1 MKLKVHS
8 FIETSLGNGPG
19 RRCVLW
25 LQGCSLNCP
34 GCFNV
39 DTHDFSGGEQLTVAH
54 VLSLINAAQQ
64 EFGITGLTVSGGEP
78 LQQAEEIVTLLELV
92 REKTDLSTVVFT
104 GFTFEEVSAMPI
116 SERIKRCVDVLI
128 CGRYIESM
136 RVATGLAGSTNK
148 TFHYF
153 SERYQQS
160 DFDDI
165 SVGEVIID
173 EKGRLVL
180 TGIDPLRLR

>member
-1 MKLKVHS
+1 MKLNVHS

-34 GCFNV
+34 GCFNA
-39 DTHDFSGGEQLTVAH
+39 DTHDFSGGEQLSIDE
-54 VLSLINAAQQ
+54 VLARINAAQEQ
-64 EFGITGLTVSGGEP
+64 FGVTGVTISGGEP
-78 LQQAEEIVTLLELV
+78 LQQTEGTVALLELV
-92 REKTDLSTVVFT
+92 RQKTDLSAVVFT
-104 GFTFEEVSAMPI
+104 GFSFEEVSAMPVFQ
-116 SERIKRCVDVLI
+116 RLKNCVDALI
-128 CGRYIESM
+128 CGRYVESM
-136 RVATGLAGSTNK
+136 RVATGLQGSTNK

-160 DFDDI
+160 DFDDV

>member
-1 MKLKVHS
+1 MNLKVHS

-25 LQGCSLNCP
+25 LQGCTLNCP
-34 GCFNV
+34 GCFNA
-39 DTHDFSGGEQLTVAH
+39 DTHDFSGGEQLTVAE
-54 VLSLINAAQQ
+54 VLSRIDAAQQ

-78 LQQAEEIVTLLELV
+78 LQQAEEIVTVLELV
-92 REKTDLSTVVFT
+92 REKTDLSAVVFT
-104 GFTFEEVSAMPI
+104 GFTFKEVSAMPVFQ
-116 SERIKRCVDVLI
+116 RLKRCVDVLI

-136 RVATGLAGSTNK
+136 RVATGLTGSTNK

-160 DFDDI
+160 DFEDV